1 MNISENL
8 ILKDNAPVALQIRN
22 SLKQQ
27 VTAIGL
33 KQGQILK
40 KHITTSPAL
49 LILLKGR
56 LAFNMNDHITEIQ
69 EMDTFDI
76 PADVP
81 HEVKG
86 VEESIF
92 LLIKEK

>member
-1 MNISENL
+1 MNISDNL
-8 ILKDNAPVALQIRN
+8 ILQDNAPVAFQIKN
-22 SLKQQ
+22 SLKQK

-40 KHITTSPAL
+40 KHITTSPAM

-56 LAFNMNDHITEIQ
+56 IAFDMNDHITELR
-69 EMDTFDI
+69 EMDIFDI

-81 HEVKG
+81 HELKG
-86 VEESIF
+86 LEESIL

>member
-8 ILKDNAPVALQIRN
+8 ILQDNAPAALQIKN

-40 KHITTSPAL
+40 KHITSTPAL

-56 LAFNMNDHITEIQ
+56 IAFDMNEHITEFQ
-69 EMDTFDI
+69 AMDTFEI

-81 HEVKG
+81 HELKG
-86 VEESIF
+86 MEESVF

>member
-8 ILKDNAPVALQIRN
+8 ILQDNAPVALQIKN

-40 KHITTSPAL
+40 KHITSTPAL

-56 LAFNMNDHITEIQ
+56 IAFNMNEHITELR
-69 EMDTFDI
+69 EMDIFDI

-81 HEVKG
+81 HELKG
-86 VEESIF
+86 IEESVF

>member
-8 ILKDNAPVALQIRN
+8 ILQDNAPVAFQIKN

-49 LILLKGR
+49 LILLKGK
-56 LAFNMNDHITEIQ
+56 LAFNMNDHISEIR
-69 EMDTFDI
+69 EMDIFDI
-76 PADVP
+76 PADIP

-86 VEESIF
+86 LEESIF

>member
-8 ILKDNAPVALQIRN
+8 VLQDNAPVALQIKN

-27 VTAIGL
+27 ITAIGL

-40 KHITTSPAL
+40 KHITTSPAI
-49 LILLKGR
+49 LILLKGK

-69 EMDTFDI
+69 VMDTFDI
-76 PADVP
+76 PADIP

-86 VEESIF
+86 LEESIF

>member
-69 EMDTFDI
+69 EWTLL
-76 PADVP
+76 
-81 HEVKG
+81 
-86 VEESIF
+86 IF
-92 LLIKEK
+92 LLMFHMK

>member
-8 ILKDNAPVALQIRN
+8 ILQDNAPAALQIKN

-40 KHITTSPAL
+40 KHITSTPAL

-56 LAFNMNDHITEIQ
+56 IAFDMNEHINELQ
-69 EMDTFDI
+69 AMDTFEI

-81 HEVKG
+81 HELKG
-86 VEESIF
+86 MEESVF

>member
-8 ILKDNAPVALQIRN
+8 ILQDNAPAALQIKN

-40 KHITTSPAL
+40 KHITSTPAL
-49 LILLKGR
+49 LILLMGR
-56 LAFNMNDHITEIQ
+56 IAFDMNEHINELQ
-69 EMDTFDI
+69 AMDTFEI

-81 HEVKG
+81 HELKG
-86 VEESIF
+86 MEESVF

>member
-8 ILKDNAPVALQIRN
+8 ILQDNAPVALQIKN

-40 KHITTSPAL
+40 KHITSTPAL

-56 LAFNMNDHITEIQ
+56 LAFNMNDHITELH

-81 HEVKG
+81 HELKG
-86 VEESIF
+86 IEESVF

>member
-8 ILKDNAPVALQIRN
+8 VLQDNAPVALQIKN

-27 VTAIGL
+27 ITAIGL

-40 KHITTSPAL
+40 KHITTSPTI
-49 LILLKGR
+49 LILLKGK

-69 EMDTFDI
+69 VMDTFDI
-76 PADVP
+76 PADIP

-86 VEESIF
+86 LEESIF